1 MANYGTRYVKKK
13 TPWLAFALML
23 IVFLILG
30 YLISGVYVAP
40 KELKG
45 DYNAQ
50 LLWAFTHPIKAANS
64 KSPAWVGIG
73 FIAWFFFVNYYMIH
87 YRNFH
92 SEMEHGDEDWLDP
105 VKASRELKD
114 SDDKYN
120 RILSENV
127 KVSIRGK
134 LSNNNM
140 MIVGSSGSFK
150 TTSIM
155 HQNLLQ
161 MGSSYVVLD
170 VKGDTQRKLGKIFEK
185 NGYQIYSLNFK
196 NPEQSDRYNPFEW
209 IQTEADMLR
218 IIKSWHDA
226 VRPAKEN
233 SATDPFW
240 DDAVDLKM
248 QAVFYYA
255 WLDAR
260 DNNRKATFN
269 DVISLLAMENVKT
282 TDITGEESNAL
293 ADLMEKCESEH
304 DANYPPVRAFKKF
317 QGKASETE
325 GSVSLMISA
334 MLNICET
341 AEVKRIFSGNDIDI
355 RTIGQ
360 QPTVVF
366 LVMPDNVNTYTWIT
380 SMFYTQMFDTLIRL
394 SDDEIKGPLPYEVQV
409 WMDEFYAGARPA
421 DTEKLLGVIRS
432 RNISMVPILQ
442 SIAQAKAIYPNEK
455 WEIMMDNMAAVV
467 FLGSGPQAKS
477 THEYISETLG
487 NATADKRDD
496 RMSFGVNSSSDLSYS
511 KAELKLMTPGQV
523 RRMPPT
529 ECIIFLESRPP
540 IYDTKAIPFDK
551 PEYGFTAA
559 DWLKDR
565 YSAAMALG
573 DYEHPVRTIYDAKN
587 FRYITLSRDKCL
599 DFVTDREEIER
610 LKVMAKTDRTIYSCE
625 VDERDLL
632 YLSFDSARKR
642 SVDEIAELYRQ
653 AVKESEEEVE
663 QIKGLALL
671 HDVLVVL
678 TFYAISRIS
687 VGNTFIACMLTI
699 VGYSINATIVIFDR
713 IRENLHGSKRV
724 DELEE
729 VVNKS
734 ITQTLT
740 RSIYTSLT
748 TFIMV
753 AVLYIMGV
761 SSIREFAA
769 PLMVGII
776 CGAYSSV
783 CITGALW
790 LVMKKK
796 IGGGQAQTV
805 KTTAGAA
812 PVKQSASSA
821 KAPSAPAA
829 NGQTQPKKK
838 NRKRV
843 QERLAAQE
851 AAKNTENGSSEEDR

>member
-1 MANYGTRYVKKK
+1 MVNYGTRYIKKK

-73 FIAWFFFVNYYMIH
+73 FIAWFFFVNYYLVH
-87 YRNFH
+87 YRDFH

-105 VKASRELKD
+105 VKACNELKD
-114 SDDKYN
+114 KEEKYN

-127 KVSIRGK
+127 KVSLRGK

-140 MIVGSSGSFK
+140 LIVGSSGSFK

-170 VKGDTQRKLGKIFEK
+170 VKGDTQRKLGNRFEQA
-185 NGYQIYSLNFK
+185 GYKIYSLNFK
-196 NPEQSDRYNPFEW
+196 NPAKSDRYNPFAW
-209 IQTEADMLR
+209 IETEADMLR
-218 IIKSWHDA
+218 IIKSWHEA
-226 VRPAKEN
+226 VRPVNEN
-233 SATDPFW
+233 SAADPFW

-260 DNNRKATFN
+260 DKKKKATFN
-269 DVISLLAMENVKT
+269 DVIWLLSQENVPV
-282 TDITGEESNAL
+282 INPETGEKSNRL
-293 ADLMEKCESEH
+293 TELMDEKAAQY
-304 DANYPPVRAFKKF
+304 DNDYPPVRAYRKF
-317 QGKASETE
+317 QGKAAETE

-341 AEVKRIFSGNDIDI
+341 AEVKRIFSGNDIDLKM
-355 RTIGQ
+355 IGQ
-360 QPTVVF
+360 EPSVVF

-394 SDDEIKGPLPYEVQV
+394 SDDEIKRPLPYEVQV

-442 SIAQAKAIYPNEK
+442 SIAQAKAIYPNDK

-477 THEYISETLG
+477 THEYISETLSTV
-487 NATADKRDD
+487 TADKKDD
-496 RMSFGVNSSSDLSYS
+496 RMSFGINSSSDLSFS

-551 PEYGFTAA
+551 PEYGFIAA
-559 DWLKDR
+559 DWLKKR
-565 YSAAMALG
+565 YSDTLALG
-573 DYEHPVRTIYDAKN
+573 DYEHPVHTIYDPKT
-587 FRYITLSRDKCL
+587 FKYITLSREKNL
-599 DFVTDREEIER
+599 EIIQNEDDIAM
-610 LKVMAKTDRTIYSCE
+610 LKKRALRDSSIYACE

-632 YLSFDSARKR
+632 YLSFDKNTGISR
-642 SVDEIAELYRQ
+642 DEIEYIYRQ
-653 AVKESEEEVE
+653 AVEEADEDIES
-663 QIKGLALL
+663 IKGLALL
-671 HDVLVVL
+671 HDVDVKKLGLDDNMNEHTDKSDWTGDTFAELMGRYFDLLSDIEKEVIL
-678 TFYAISRIS
+678 TSMDEGFSDGQMKALFLCDVSDMENMKRAYRLQNS
-687 VGNTFIACMLTI
+687 
-699 VGYSINATIVIFDR
+699 D
-713 IRENLHGSKRV
+713 IRGE
-724 DELEE
+724 
-729 VVNKS
+729 
-734 ITQTLT
+734 
-740 RSIYTSLT
+740 
-748 TFIMV
+748 
-753 AVLYIMGV
+753 
-761 SSIREFAA
+761 
-769 PLMVGII
+769 
-776 CGAYSSV
+776 
-783 CITGALW
+783 
-790 LVMKKK
+790 
-796 IGGGQAQTV
+796 
-805 KTTAGAA
+805 
-812 PVKQSASSA
+812 
-821 KAPSAPAA
+821 
-829 NGQTQPKKK
+829 
-838 NRKRV
+838 RK
-843 QERLAAQE
+843 
-851 AAKNTENGSSEEDR
+851 

>member
-1 MANYGTRYVKKK
+1 MANYGTRYIKKK

-73 FIAWFFFVNYYMIH
+73 FIAWFFFVNYYLVH
-87 YRNFH
+87 YRDFH

-105 VKASRELKD
+105 VKACNELKGKEE
-114 SDDKYN
+114 KYN

-140 MIVGSSGSFK
+140 LIVGSSGSFK

-170 VKGDTQRKLGKIFEK
+170 VKGDTQRKLGKRFEQA
-185 NGYQIYSLNFK
+185 GYKIYSLNFK
-196 NPEQSDRYNPFEW
+196 NPAKSDRYNPFAW
-209 IQTEADMLR
+209 IETEADMLR
-218 IIKSWHDA
+218 IIKSWHEA
-226 VRPAKEN
+226 VRPVNEN
-233 SATDPFW
+233 SAADPFW

-260 DNNRKATFN
+260 DKKKKATFN
-269 DVISLLAMENVKT
+269 DVIWLLSQENVPV
-282 TDITGEESNAL
+282 INPATGEKSNRL
-293 ADLMEKCESEH
+293 TELMDEKAAQY
-304 DANYPPVRAFKKF
+304 DNDYPPVRAYRKF
-317 QGKASETE
+317 QGKAAETE

-341 AEVKRIFSGNDIDI
+341 AEVKRIFSGNDIDLKM
-355 RTIGQ
+355 IGQ
-360 QPTVVF
+360 EPSVVF

-442 SIAQAKAIYPNEK
+442 SIAQAKAIYPNDK

-477 THEYISETLG
+477 THEYISETLST
-487 NATADKRDD
+487 ATADKKDD
-496 RMSFGVNSSSDLSYS
+496 RMSFGINSSSDLSFS

-551 PEYGFTAA
+551 PEYGFIAA
-559 DWLKDR
+559 DWLKKR
-565 YSAAMALG
+565 YSDTLALG
-573 DYEHPVRTIYDAKN
+573 DYEHPVHTIYDPKT
-587 FRYITLSRDKCL
+587 FKYITLSREKNL
-599 DFVTDREEIER
+599 EIIQNEDDIAM
-610 LKVMAKTDRTIYSCE
+610 LKKRALRDSSIYACE

-632 YLSFDSARKR
+632 YLSFDKNTGISR
-642 SVDEIAELYRQ
+642 DEIEYIYRQ
-653 AVKESEEEVE
+653 AVEEADEDIES
-663 QIKGLALL
+663 IKGLALL
-671 HDVLVVL
+671 HDVDVKKLGLDDNMNEHTDKSDWTGDTFAELMGRYFDLLSDIEKEVIL
-678 TFYAISRIS
+678 TSMDEGFSDGQMKALFLCDVSDMENMKRAYRLQNS
-687 VGNTFIACMLTI
+687 
-699 VGYSINATIVIFDR
+699 D
-713 IRENLHGSKRV
+713 IRGE
-724 DELEE
+724 
-729 VVNKS
+729 
-734 ITQTLT
+734 
-740 RSIYTSLT
+740 
-748 TFIMV
+748 
-753 AVLYIMGV
+753 
-761 SSIREFAA
+761 
-769 PLMVGII
+769 
-776 CGAYSSV
+776 
-783 CITGALW
+783 
-790 LVMKKK
+790 
-796 IGGGQAQTV
+796 
-805 KTTAGAA
+805 
-812 PVKQSASSA
+812 
-821 KAPSAPAA
+821 
-829 NGQTQPKKK
+829 
-838 NRKRV
+838 RK
-843 QERLAAQE
+843 
-851 AAKNTENGSSEEDR
+851 

>member
-1 MANYGTRYVKKK
+1 MANYGTRYIKKK

-73 FIAWFFFVNYYMIH
+73 FIAWFFFVNYYLVH
-87 YRNFH
+87 YRDFH

-105 VKASRELKD
+105 VKACNELKD
-114 SDDKYN
+114 KEEKYN

-127 KVSIRGK
+127 KVSLRGK

-140 MIVGSSGSFK
+140 LIVGSSGSFK

-170 VKGDTQRKLGKIFEK
+170 VKGDTQRKLGKRFEQA
-185 NGYQIYSLNFK
+185 GYKIYSLNFK
-196 NPEQSDRYNPFEW
+196 NPAKSDRYNPFAW
-209 IQTEADMLR
+209 IETEADMLR
-218 IIKSWHDA
+218 IIKSWHEA
-226 VRPAKEN
+226 VRPVNEN
-233 SATDPFW
+233 SAADPFW

-260 DNNRKATFN
+260 DKKKKATFN
-269 DVISLLAMENVKT
+269 DVIWLLSQENVPV
-282 TDITGEESNAL
+282 INPATGEKSNRL
-293 ADLMEKCESEH
+293 TELMDEKAAQY
-304 DANYPPVRAFKKF
+304 DNDYPPVRAYRKF
-317 QGKASETE
+317 QGKAAETE

-341 AEVKRIFSGNDIDI
+341 AEVKRIFSGNDIDLKM
-355 RTIGQ
+355 IGQ
-360 QPTVVF
+360 EPSVVF

-442 SIAQAKAIYPNEK
+442 SIAQAKAIYPNDK

-477 THEYISETLG
+477 THEYISETLST
-487 NATADKRDD
+487 ATADKKDD
-496 RMSFGVNSSSDLSYS
+496 RMSFGINSSSDLSFS

-551 PEYGFTAA
+551 PEYGFIAA
-559 DWLKDR
+559 DWLKKR
-565 YSAAMALG
+565 YSDTLALG
-573 DYEHPVRTIYDAKN
+573 DYEHPVHTIYDPKT
-587 FRYITLSRDKCL
+587 FKYITLSREKNL
-599 DFVTDREEIER
+599 EIIQNEDDIAM
-610 LKVMAKTDRTIYSCE
+610 LKKRALRDSSIYACE

-632 YLSFDSARKR
+632 YLSFDKNTGISR
-642 SVDEIAELYRQ
+642 DEIEHIYRQ
-653 AVKESEEEVE
+653 AVEEADEDIES
-663 QIKGLALL
+663 IKGLALL
-671 HDVLVVL
+671 HDVDVKKLGLDDNMKEHTDKSDWTGDTFAELMGRYFDLLSDIEKEVIL
-678 TFYAISRIS
+678 TSMDEGFSDEQMKALFLCDVSD
-687 VGNTFIACMLTI
+687 M
-699 VGYSINATIVIFDR
+699 
-713 IRENLHGSKRV
+713 ENMK
-724 DELEE
+724 
-729 VVNKS
+729 
-734 ITQTLT
+734 
-740 RSIYTSLT
+740 
-748 TFIMV
+748 M
-753 AVLYIMGV
+753 
-761 SSIREFAA
+761 
-769 PLMVGII
+769 
-776 CGAYSSV
+776 AYRLQNSDMR
-783 CITGALW
+783 GE
-790 LVMKKK
+790 
-796 IGGGQAQTV
+796 
-805 KTTAGAA
+805 
-812 PVKQSASSA
+812 
-821 KAPSAPAA
+821 
-829 NGQTQPKKK
+829 
-838 NRKRV
+838 RK
-843 QERLAAQE
+843 
-851 AAKNTENGSSEEDR
+851 

>member
-1 MANYGTRYVKKK
+1 MANYGTRYIKKK

-73 FIAWFFFVNYYMIH
+73 FIAWFFFVNYYLVH
-87 YRNFH
+87 YRDFH

-105 VKASRELKD
+105 VKACNELKD
-114 SDDKYN
+114 KEEKYN

-127 KVSIRGK
+127 KVSLRGK

-140 MIVGSSGSFK
+140 LIVGSSGSFK

-170 VKGDTQRKLGKIFEK
+170 VKGDTQRKLGKRFEQA
-185 NGYQIYSLNFK
+185 GYKIYSLNFK
-196 NPEQSDRYNPFEW
+196 NPAKSDRYNPFAW
-209 IQTEADMLR
+209 IETEADMLR
-218 IIKSWHDA
+218 IIKSWHEA
-226 VRPAKEN
+226 VRPVNEN
-233 SATDPFW
+233 SAADPFW

-260 DNNRKATFN
+260 DKKKKATFN
-269 DVISLLAMENVKT
+269 DVIWLLSQENVPV
-282 TDITGEESNAL
+282 INPATGEKSNRL
-293 ADLMEKCESEH
+293 TELMDEKAAQY
-304 DANYPPVRAFKKF
+304 DNDYPPVRAYRKF
-317 QGKASETE
+317 QGKAAETE

-341 AEVKRIFSGNDIDI
+341 AEVKRIFSGNDIDLKM
-355 RTIGQ
+355 IGQ
-360 QPTVVF
+360 EPSVVF

-442 SIAQAKAIYPNEK
+442 SIAQAKAIYPNDK

-477 THEYISETLG
+477 THEYISETLST
-487 NATADKRDD
+487 ATADKKDD
-496 RMSFGVNSSSDLSYS
+496 RMSFGINSSSDLSFS

-551 PEYGFTAA
+551 PEYGFIAA
-559 DWLKDR
+559 DWLKKR
-565 YSAAMALG
+565 YSDTIALG
-573 DYEHPVRTIYDAKN
+573 DYEHPVHTIYDPKT
-587 FRYITLSRDKCL
+587 FKYITLSREKNL
-599 DFVTDREEIER
+599 EIIQNEDDIAM
-610 LKVMAKTDRTIYSCE
+610 LKKRALRDSSIYACE

-632 YLSFDSARKR
+632 YLSFDKNTGISR
-642 SVDEIAELYRQ
+642 DEIEYIYRQ
-653 AVKESEEEVE
+653 AVEEADEDIES
-663 QIKGLALL
+663 IKGLALL
-671 HDVLVVL
+671 HDVDVKKLGLDDNMNEHTDKSDWTGDTFAELMGRYFDLLSDIEKEVIL
-678 TFYAISRIS
+678 TSMDEGFSDEQMKALFLCDVSDMENMKRAYRLQNS
-687 VGNTFIACMLTI
+687 
-699 VGYSINATIVIFDR
+699 D
-713 IRENLHGSKRV
+713 IRGE
-724 DELEE
+724 
-729 VVNKS
+729 
-734 ITQTLT
+734 
-740 RSIYTSLT
+740 
-748 TFIMV
+748 
-753 AVLYIMGV
+753 
-761 SSIREFAA
+761 
-769 PLMVGII
+769 
-776 CGAYSSV
+776 
-783 CITGALW
+783 
-790 LVMKKK
+790 
-796 IGGGQAQTV
+796 
-805 KTTAGAA
+805 
-812 PVKQSASSA
+812 
-821 KAPSAPAA
+821 
-829 NGQTQPKKK
+829 
-838 NRKRV
+838 RK
-843 QERLAAQE
+843 
-851 AAKNTENGSSEEDR
+851 

>member
-1 MANYGTRYVKKK
+1 MANYGTRYIKKK

-73 FIAWFFFVNYYMIH
+73 FIAWFFFVNYYLVH
-87 YRNFH
+87 YRDFH

-105 VKASRELKD
+105 VKACNELKD
-114 SDDKYN
+114 KEEKYN

-127 KVSIRGK
+127 KVSLRGK

-140 MIVGSSGSFK
+140 LIVGSSGSFK

-170 VKGDTQRKLGKIFEK
+170 VKGDTQRKLGKRFEQA
-185 NGYQIYSLNFK
+185 GYKIYSLNFK
-196 NPEQSDRYNPFEW
+196 NPAKSDRYNPFAW
-209 IQTEADMLR
+209 IETEADMLR
-218 IIKSWHDA
+218 IIKSWHEA
-226 VRPAKEN
+226 VRPVNEN
-233 SATDPFW
+233 SAADPFW

-260 DNNRKATFN
+260 DKKKKATFN
-269 DVISLLAMENVKT
+269 DVIWLLSQENVPVIT
-282 TDITGEESNAL
+282 PATGEKSNRL
-293 ADLMEKCESEH
+293 TELMDEKAAQY
-304 DANYPPVRAFKKF
+304 DNDYPPVRAYRKF
-317 QGKASETE
+317 QGKAAETE

-341 AEVKRIFSGNDIDI
+341 AEVKRIFSGNDIDLKM
-355 RTIGQ
+355 IGQ
-360 QPTVVF
+360 EPSVVF

-442 SIAQAKAIYPNEK
+442 SIAQAKAIYPNDK

-477 THEYISETLG
+477 THEYISETLST
-487 NATADKRDD
+487 ATADKKDD
-496 RMSFGVNSSSDLSYS
+496 RMSFGINSSSDLSFS

-551 PEYGFTAA
+551 PEYGFIAA
-559 DWLKDR
+559 DWLKKR
-565 YSAAMALG
+565 YSDTLALG
-573 DYEHPVRTIYDAKN
+573 DYEHPVHTIYDPKT
-587 FRYITLSRDKCL
+587 FKYITLSREKNL
-599 DFVTDREEIER
+599 EIIQNEDDIAM
-610 LKVMAKTDRTIYSCE
+610 LKKRALRDSSIYACE

-632 YLSFDSARKR
+632 YLSFDKNTGISR
-642 SVDEIAELYRQ
+642 DEIEYIYRQ
-653 AVKESEEEVE
+653 AVEEADEDIES
-663 QIKGLALL
+663 IKGLALL
-671 HDVLVVL
+671 HDVDVKKLGLDDNMNEHTDKSDWTGDTFAELMGRYFDLLSDIEKEVIL
-678 TFYAISRIS
+678 TSMDEGFSDGQMKALFLCDVSDMENMKRAYRLQNS
-687 VGNTFIACMLTI
+687 
-699 VGYSINATIVIFDR
+699 D
-713 IRENLHGSKRV
+713 IRGE
-724 DELEE
+724 
-729 VVNKS
+729 
-734 ITQTLT
+734 
-740 RSIYTSLT
+740 
-748 TFIMV
+748 
-753 AVLYIMGV
+753 
-761 SSIREFAA
+761 
-769 PLMVGII
+769 
-776 CGAYSSV
+776 
-783 CITGALW
+783 
-790 LVMKKK
+790 
-796 IGGGQAQTV
+796 
-805 KTTAGAA
+805 
-812 PVKQSASSA
+812 
-821 KAPSAPAA
+821 
-829 NGQTQPKKK
+829 
-838 NRKRV
+838 RK
-843 QERLAAQE
+843 
-851 AAKNTENGSSEEDR
+851 

>member
-1 MANYGTRYVKKK
+1 MANYGTRYIKKK
-13 TPWLAFALML
+13 IPWLAFALML

-73 FIAWFFFVNYYMIH
+73 FIAWFFFVNYYLVH
-87 YRNFH
+87 YRDFH

-105 VKASRELKD
+105 VKACNELKD
-114 SDDKYN
+114 KEEKYN

-127 KVSIRGK
+127 KVSLRGK

-140 MIVGSSGSFK
+140 LIVGSSGSFK

-170 VKGDTQRKLGKIFEK
+170 VKGDTQRKLGKRFEQA
-185 NGYQIYSLNFK
+185 GYKIYSLNFK
-196 NPEQSDRYNPFEW
+196 NPAKSDRYNPFAW
-209 IQTEADMLR
+209 IETEADMLR
-218 IIKSWHDA
+218 IIKSWHEA
-226 VRPAKEN
+226 VRPVNEN
-233 SATDPFW
+233 SAADPFW

-260 DNNRKATFN
+260 DKKKKATFN
-269 DVISLLAMENVKT
+269 DVIWLLSQENVPV
-282 TDITGEESNAL
+282 INPATGEKSNRL
-293 ADLMEKCESEH
+293 TELMDEKAAQY
-304 DANYPPVRAFKKF
+304 DNDYPPVRAYRKF
-317 QGKASETE
+317 QGKAAETE

-341 AEVKRIFSGNDIDI
+341 AEVKRIFSGNDIDLKM
-355 RTIGQ
+355 IGQ
-360 QPTVVF
+360 EPSVVF

-442 SIAQAKAIYPNEK
+442 SIAQAKAIYPNDK

-477 THEYISETLG
+477 THEYISETLST
-487 NATADKRDD
+487 ATADKKDD
-496 RMSFGVNSSSDLSYS
+496 RMSFGINSSSDLSFS

-551 PEYGFTAA
+551 PEYGFIAA
-559 DWLKDR
+559 DWLKKR
-565 YSAAMALG
+565 YSDTLALG
-573 DYEHPVRTIYDAKN
+573 DYEHPVHTIYDPKT
-587 FRYITLSRDKCL
+587 FKYITLSREKNL
-599 DFVTDREEIER
+599 EIIQNEDDIAM
-610 LKVMAKTDRTIYSCE
+610 LKKRALRDSSIYACE

-632 YLSFDSARKR
+632 YLSFDKNTGISR
-642 SVDEIAELYRQ
+642 DEIEHIYRQ
-653 AVKESEEEVE
+653 AVEEADEDIES
-663 QIKGLALL
+663 IKGLALL
-671 HDVLVVL
+671 HDVDVKKLGLDDNMKEHTDKSGWTGDTFAELMGRYFDLLSDIEKEVIL
-678 TFYAISRIS
+678 TSMDEGFSDEQMKALFLCDVSDMENMKRAYRLQNS
-687 VGNTFIACMLTI
+687 
-699 VGYSINATIVIFDR
+699 D
-713 IRENLHGSKRV
+713 IRGE
-724 DELEE
+724 
-729 VVNKS
+729 
-734 ITQTLT
+734 
-740 RSIYTSLT
+740 
-748 TFIMV
+748 
-753 AVLYIMGV
+753 
-761 SSIREFAA
+761 
-769 PLMVGII
+769 
-776 CGAYSSV
+776 
-783 CITGALW
+783 
-790 LVMKKK
+790 
-796 IGGGQAQTV
+796 
-805 KTTAGAA
+805 
-812 PVKQSASSA
+812 
-821 KAPSAPAA
+821 
-829 NGQTQPKKK
+829 
-838 NRKRV
+838 RK
-843 QERLAAQE
+843 
-851 AAKNTENGSSEEDR
+851 

>member
-1 MANYGTRYVKKK
+1 MANYGTRYIKKK

-73 FIAWFFFVNYYMIH
+73 FIAWFFFVNYYLVH
-87 YRNFH
+87 YRDFH

-105 VKASRELKD
+105 VKACNELKD
-114 SDDKYN
+114 KEEKYN

-127 KVSIRGK
+127 KVSLRGK

-140 MIVGSSGSFK
+140 LIVGSSGSFK

-170 VKGDTQRKLGKIFEK
+170 VKGDTQRKLGKRFEQA
-185 NGYQIYSLNFK
+185 GYKIYSLNFK
-196 NPEQSDRYNPFEW
+196 NPAKSDRYNPFAW
-209 IQTEADMLR
+209 IETEADMLR
-218 IIKSWHDA
+218 IIKSWHEA
-226 VRPAKEN
+226 VRPVNEN
-233 SATDPFW
+233 SAADPFW

-260 DNNRKATFN
+260 DKKKKATFN
-269 DVISLLAMENVKT
+269 DVIWLLSQENVPV
-282 TDITGEESNAL
+282 INPATGEKSNRL
-293 ADLMEKCESEH
+293 TELMDEKAAQY
-304 DANYPPVRAFKKF
+304 DNDYPPVRAYRKF
-317 QGKASETE
+317 QGKAAETE

-341 AEVKRIFSGNDIDI
+341 AEVKRIFSGNDIDLKM
-355 RTIGQ
+355 IGQ
-360 QPTVVF
+360 EPSVVF

-394 SDDEIKGPLPYEVQV
+394 SDDEINGPLPYEVQV

-442 SIAQAKAIYPNEK
+442 SIAQAKAIYPNDK

-477 THEYISETLG
+477 THEYISETLST
-487 NATADKRDD
+487 ATADKKDD
-496 RMSFGVNSSSDLSYS
+496 RMSFGINSSSDLSFS

-551 PEYGFTAA
+551 PEYGFIAA
-559 DWLKDR
+559 DWLKKR
-565 YSAAMALG
+565 YSDTLALG
-573 DYEHPVRTIYDAKN
+573 DYEHPVHTIYDPKT
-587 FRYITLSRDKCL
+587 FKYITLSREKNL
-599 DFVTDREEIER
+599 EIIQNEDDIAM
-610 LKVMAKTDRTIYSCE
+610 LKKRALRDSSIYACE
-625 VDERDLL
+625 VDERELL
-632 YLSFDSARKR
+632 YLSFDKNTGISR
-642 SVDEIAELYRQ
+642 DEIEHIYRQ
-653 AVKESEEEVE
+653 AVEEADEDIES
-663 QIKGLALL
+663 IKGLALL
-671 HDVLVVL
+671 HDVDVKKLGLDDNMKEHTDKSGWTGDTFAELMGRYFDLLSDIEKEVIL
-678 TFYAISRIS
+678 TSMDEGFSDEQMKALFLCDVSDMENMKRAYRLQNS
-687 VGNTFIACMLTI
+687 
-699 VGYSINATIVIFDR
+699 D
-713 IRENLHGSKRV
+713 IRGE
-724 DELEE
+724 
-729 VVNKS
+729 
-734 ITQTLT
+734 
-740 RSIYTSLT
+740 
-748 TFIMV
+748 
-753 AVLYIMGV
+753 
-761 SSIREFAA
+761 
-769 PLMVGII
+769 
-776 CGAYSSV
+776 
-783 CITGALW
+783 
-790 LVMKKK
+790 
-796 IGGGQAQTV
+796 
-805 KTTAGAA
+805 
-812 PVKQSASSA
+812 
-821 KAPSAPAA
+821 
-829 NGQTQPKKK
+829 
-838 NRKRV
+838 RK
-843 QERLAAQE
+843 
-851 AAKNTENGSSEEDR
+851 